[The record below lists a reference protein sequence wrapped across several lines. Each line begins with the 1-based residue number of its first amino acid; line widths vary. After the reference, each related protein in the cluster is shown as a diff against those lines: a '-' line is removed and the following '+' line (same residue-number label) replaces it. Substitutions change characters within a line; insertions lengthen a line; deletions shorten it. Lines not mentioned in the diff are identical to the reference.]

1 MSLSYTTRRRLSL
14 LVLTLGLPAYIAA
27 ALILTGWLYTHFGR
41 LPLWAEFAVFVVL
54 GVIWIV
60 PLKPIFLGVGQPDP
74 DAKIPPQDPD
84 T

>member
-27 ALILTGWLYTHFGR
+27 ALILTGWIYTRFGR

-54 GVIWIV
+54 GVLWIV
-60 PLKPIFLGVGQPDP
+60 PLKPVFRGVGQPDP
-74 DAKIPPQDPD
+74 DLKTPPQDPE